1 MRVVHMKKSTETS
14 NDIKKTLEKKSKE
27 SIEEMQKTID
37 GIIQYTEK
45 TRTELQEMV
54 KKRPM
59 ESAGVIFVAGI
70 IIGLLIGKSTSRS

>member
-1 MRVVHMKKSTETS
+1 MKKSTETS

>member
-1 MRVVHMKKSTETS
+1 MKKSTETS
-14 NDIKKTLEKKSKE
+14 DDIKKTLEKKSKE